1 MRMTQG
7 GKAIFK
13 RGTKAL
19 LLGSIA
25 LLSATVLLSQN
36 YSAIPEFVPGV
47 AYTNYIIR
55 SAPWSVH
62 VARVSRAARDLEFHS
77 VHARGKAIG
86 LGRLTEMIQSIQPG
100 LGRPLIGLNGD
111 FYQRER
117 SYAGDPRGVQ
127 IVNGDLISSPAG
139 GAGFWV
145 DTNARPHLANI
156 RALFQLQWHD
166 GRKSS
171 FGINEERGSS
181 GVVLY
186 TPDIG
191 PSTRTSGGREFVLAR
206 AGDSPWLPLQPGL
219 TYRARVTEVREG
231 GNSIVPPDKMVLSV
245 GRTPS
250 DIPTTV
256 ASGTEVSFLTATSPS
271 LEGVRTAIGGGP
283 ILLLAGQKEKFTRA
297 GSANP
302 ESYQIKSM
310 LERHPRSAI
319 GWNQSAFFFVE
330 VDGRQEISVGMTLP
344 ELADFLLRLGCS
356 DAMNLD
362 GGGSAT
368 FWCDGKVRNSPCDR
382 REREIANALI
392 LVRHEQEGSC
402 DSAAAPTGKREA
414 AVTP

>member
-1 MRMTQG
+1 M
-7 GKAIFK
+7 
-13 RGTKAL
+13 
-19 LLGSIA
+19 
-25 LLSATVLLSQN
+25 
-36 YSAIPEFVPGV
+36 PEFVPGV
-47 AYTNYIIR
+47 AYSNYVIR
-55 SAPWSVH
+55 SAPWSIH

-86 LGRLTEMIQSIQPG
+86 LSRLTDMIESIPPDQ
-100 LGRPLIGLNGD
+100 GRPLLGLNGD

-127 IVNGDLISSPAG
+127 IIDGDLISSPAG
-139 GAGFWV
+139 ASFWV

-156 RALFQLQWHD
+156 RAQFQIQWPN

-171 FGINEERGSS
+171 FGINEERTAG
-181 GVVLY
+181 GLVLY

-191 PSTRTSGGREFVLAR
+191 TSTRTTGGREFILAR
-206 AGDSPWLPLQPGL
+206 AAEGPWLPLQPGQ

-231 GNSIVPPDKMVLSV
+231 GNSIVPPDKMVLSA
-245 GRTPS
+245 GRS
-250 DIPTTV
+250 AAEIPPTV
-256 ASGTEVSFLTATSPS
+256 AVGTELSLLTSTAPS

-283 ILLLAGQKEKFTRA
+283 ILLSSGQKEKFSGP
-297 GSANP
+297 GSANS
-302 ESYQIKSM
+302 ETYQFKSM

-368 FWCDGKVRNSPCDR
+368 FWYDGKVRNSPCDR
-382 REREIANALI
+382 RERDIANALI
-392 LVRHEQEGSC
+392 LVRHEQGESRKP
-402 DSAAAPTGKREA
+402 AAEPGGNPA
-414 AVTP
+414 ATVNR